1 MTDFVILMSF
11 KTISSINYSLKE
23 AYTVNS
29 EESFRPF
36 LRIRFLPQDDTSE
49 RVILTSS
56 RLFQQL
62 LTDAFYR
69 VILIK
74 SSPPHPLTKS

>member
-1 MTDFVILMSF
+1 MIDFVILMSF
-11 KTISSINYSLKE
+11 KTISSIIKE

-49 RVILTSS
+49 RIILTSS

-74 SSPPHPLTKS
+74 SSPLRVKM